1 MQTKPIGFYLTGIF
15 LSLAAL
21 LLLVAGITLVWP
33 GTPMDAIWLV
43 NEKSHVE
50 LTAYALSIGILFLIL
65 SQVFVLT
72 ARGWFKQRKW
82 GWLSTIGIFAANI
95 AGDMVRLVSGDF
107 AGGLMGIAIAG
118 LIIFYL
124 TRPRIKGL
132 FR

>member
-1 MQTKPIGFYLTGIF
+1 M
-15 LSLAAL
+15 
-21 LLLVAGITLVWP
+21 WP
-33 GTPMDAIWLV
+33 GTPLDAIWVV
-43 NEKSHVE
+43 NKKSHVE
-50 LTAYALSIGILFLIL
+50 LTAYALWIGILFLIL

-82 GWLSTIGIFAANI
+82 GWLCAIGIFAANI
-95 AGDMVRLVSGDF
+95 AGDFLRLVSGDF

-132 FR
+132 FN

>member
-1 MQTKPIGFYLTGIF
+1 MQSKPIGFYLTGIF

-33 GTPMDAIWLV
+33 GTPLDAIWAV

-50 LTAYALSIGILFLIL
+50 LTAYALWIGILFLIL

-82 GWLSTIGIFAANI
+82 GWLCTIGIFAANL
-95 AGDMVRLVSGDF
+95 AGDVVRLVSGDF
-107 AGGLMGIAIAG
+107 GGGLMGIAIAG

-132 FR
+132 FN

>member
-33 GTPMDAIWLV
+33 GTPLDAIWVV
-43 NEKSHVE
+43 NKKSHVE
-50 LTAYALSIGILFLIL
+50 LTAYALWIGILFLTL

-82 GWLSTIGIFAANI
+82 GWLCTIAIFAANI
-95 AGDMVRLVSGDF
+95 TGDAVRLVNGDF
-107 AGGLMGIAIAG
+107 VGGLTGIVIVG
-118 LIIFYL
+118 LIILYL